1 MKVARAKLVDYDK
14 AVAAAKERAPDR
26 PVTSVVLNRTYGV
39 RKIFDNHQII
49 ADIPK
54 GDRFRIRIAAGTLD
68 GQRIVTLRE
77 FYYHKCSDTWKPGK
91 DGIYIPLFAPF
102 KTEGSDIPTIKDV
115 GNAFLESFIKA
126 FEVAQTMPLA
136 DDEKTM
142 YILSNYTK
150 STAVKAKET
159 SNNED
164 QQP

>member
-39 RKIFDNHQII
+39 RKIFDNYTLI
-49 ADIPK
+49 ADVKK
-54 GDRFRIRIAAGTLD
+54 GDKHFIRIAAGTLD
-68 GQRIVTLRE
+68 GHRYVTLRE
-77 FYYHKCSDTWKPGK
+77 FYYHKSSDTWKPGR
-91 DGIYIPLFAPF
+91 DGMYIPMFAPF
-102 KTEGSDIPTIKDV
+102 KVAGSDVPAIKDV
-115 GNAFLESFIKA
+115 GNTFLENFIKA
-126 FEVAQTMPLA
+126 VEVAQTMPLT

-142 YILSNYTK
+142 YILSNYSK
-150 STAVKAKET
+150 GTAVKAKET

>member
-1 MKVARAKLVDYDK
+1 MKVARAKLVDYDS

-39 RKIFDNHQII
+39 RKIFDNYEII

-54 GDRFRIRIAAGTLD
+54 GDRYRIRIAAGTLN
-68 GQRIVTLRE
+68 GQRLVTLRE
-77 FYYHKCSDTWKPGK
+77 FYYHKGEDTWKPGR
-91 DGIYIPLFAPF
+91 DGMYIPMFAPF
-102 KTEGSDIPTIKDV
+102 KTEGSDVPTIKDV
-115 GNAFLESFIKA
+115 GNAFLESFIRA
-126 FEVAQTMPLA
+126 MEVAQSMPLA

-142 YILSNYTK
+142 YIWSNYTK
-150 STAVKAKET
+150 STAVKMKET